1 MVLFLFGLGLFS
13 EAQKHL
19 KSQKLS
25 EHRSYLN
32 ILFQKFLKKNIF
44 DISLKTFARKIF
56 MSVFKDTS
64 GYQIYFL
71 LVFHV
76 LLPVE
81 VNSLPFPK
89 IRYLLYA

>member
-44 DISLKTFARKIF
+44 LKTFARKIF

-81 VNSLPFPK
+81 VSSLPFPK

>member
-13 EAQKHL
+13 EAQKPL

-32 ILFQKFLKKNIF
+32 ILFQKLLKKSIS

-71 LVFHV
+71 LVCHV

-89 IRYLLYA
+89 IGYLLYA